1 MKSVVLSCA
10 TLALLSSGTLATAQV
25 QPTYTRE
32 QVTGFVADFRKIVT
46 PGGVEEQLLI
56 PVGGTKQWITVR
68 GRDRNNPILLVI
80 HGGPA
85 SPEMPISWAYQQGW
99 EDYFTV
105 VQWDQRGSG
114 KSYNAN
120 DPKVIAPTL
129 SLERIAEDA
138 AEVIGYLKQ
147 RYGKQKVFALGHSWG
162 SVVGLTLAHKHP
174 ELLYA
179 YVGMGQIVD
188 GVEGERV
195 GYLETLKSAEQR
207 GDREALKELRA
218 IAPYPEKDGRIP
230 LEKINIER
238 KWSVAYGGLT
248 HGRKDLDFYY
258 NMGKLSPDYSP
269 ADLAAIDKGSA
280 LSLGPLLPA
289 FTGFNF
295 SKVTQFK
302 TPIVMFEGRY
312 DITTPSSVVA
322 EWMNRVDAPA
332 KQLIWFEKSAHMMS
346 VEEPG
351 RVLVH
356 LVADVRP
363 LAALE
368 TSAAKPAPG
377 TR

>member
-1 MKSVVLSCA
+1 MKFAALFLVAAVVLPSSAAAA
-10 TLALLSSGTLATAQV
+10 TSEPS
-25 QPTYTRE
+25 YTRS
-32 QVTGFVADFRKIVT
+32 QVTNYIADFRKIVT
-46 PGGVEEQLLI
+46 PGGIEEQLLI

-85 SPEMPISWAYQQGW
+85 SPETPISWAYQQGW

-120 DPKVIAPTL
+120 DPKLIAPTL
-129 SLERIAEDA
+129 SLQRITDDA
-138 AEVIGYLKQ
+138 VEVIDYLKQ
-147 RYGKQKVFALGHSWG
+147 RYGKEKVFALGHSWG
-162 SVVGLTLAHKHP
+162 SVVGLTLAHQHP

-179 YVGMGQIVD
+179 YIGMGQIID

-195 GYLETLKSAEQR
+195 GYEATLKIAEQR
-207 GDREALKELRA
+207 GDQAAIKELRS

-238 KWSVAYGGLT
+238 KWSVDYGGLAR
-248 HGRKDLDFYY
+248 GRKNLDFYY
-258 NMGKLSPDYSP
+258 NMGKLSPDYTT

-295 SKVTQFK
+295 SNVTEFK

-312 DITTPSSVVA
+312 DITTPSTVVA
-322 EWMNRVDAPA
+322 KWMARVKAPA
-332 KQLIWFEKSAHMMS
+332 KQLVWFEKSAHMMS

-356 LVADVRP
+356 LVQDVRP

-368 TSAAKPAPG
+368 TNAAKATPG
-377 TR
+377 TN